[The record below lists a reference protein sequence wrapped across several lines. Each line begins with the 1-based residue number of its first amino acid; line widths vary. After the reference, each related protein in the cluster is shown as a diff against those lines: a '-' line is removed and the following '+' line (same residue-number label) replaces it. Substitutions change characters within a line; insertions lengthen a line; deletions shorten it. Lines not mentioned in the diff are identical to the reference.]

1 MQPPAPAFFC
11 ALRTAARPWIRVGA
25 AIGRPQSRPA
35 ITQRQCKY
43 VPRFHVPYS
52 HRPVLS
58 CRFHRG
64 RAMLAP
70 TRCIAAGTYL
80 AVGAAIGRPQSR
92 PAIPRRQCK
101 SVSRFHGTYSH
112 RPVLSCRFHR
122 GRAMLAPTRCIAAG
136 TYLAVGAAIGRPQ
149 SRPAI
154 PRRQC
159 KSVPRFHD
167 TYSHR
172 PVLSCRFHRGRA
184 MLAPTR
190 WTAPYCSKSAA
201 FRSAKCFLSDSLR
214 RSGPLTS

>member
-1 MQPPAPAFFC
+1 MTPKGLAPRRTC
-11 ALRTAARPWIRVGA
+11 ASRAAPRTTARPWIRVGA

-92 PAIPRRQCK
+92 PASTQC
-101 SVSRFHGTYSH
+101 
-112 RPVLSCRFHR
+112 
-122 GRAMLAPTRCIAAG
+122 
-136 TYLAVGAAIGRPQ
+136 
-149 SRPAI
+149 
-154 PRRQC
+154 QC
-159 KSVPRFHD
+159 KSVPRFPVP
-167 TYSHR
+167 YSHR

-201 FRSAKCFLSDSLR
+201 FRSAKLFLSDSFR